1 MVKKSPIRIKH
12 IPQRTCV
19 GCHEILAKRTLTRI
33 VRTATGLQID
43 KTGKLPGRGAYIH
56 DQFNCWQKAIKGKL
70 ANALRTEMTEKDRI
84 VLIQYMESNLVISP
98 DEDHAVKN

>member
-1 MVKKSPIRIKH
+1 VVKKSPSRIKH

-19 GCHEILAKRTLTRI
+19 GCHEVLAKRNLIRV

-56 DQFNCWQKAIKGKL
+56 DQYSCWQKAIKGKL
-70 ANALRTEMTEKDRI
+70 AIALRTEMTENDRI
-84 VLIQYMESNLVISP
+84 LIMQYGEKFLINST
-98 DEDHAVKN
+98 DEDHTVEN